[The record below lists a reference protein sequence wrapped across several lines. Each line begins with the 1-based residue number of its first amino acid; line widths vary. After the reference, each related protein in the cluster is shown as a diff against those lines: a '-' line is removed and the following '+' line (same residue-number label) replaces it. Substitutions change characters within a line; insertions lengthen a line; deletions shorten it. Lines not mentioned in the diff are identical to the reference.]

1 MAYLT
6 ESKLRNNV
14 DLPIALP
21 DTTLKQS
28 DYLVVATVKLLSA
41 QRLSLRSL
49 TLQLLESTVATSLV
63 DSTNKIISNLG
74 LAYVV
79 LRKDYVSGTPGTT
92 GALDY
97 IYVDSLTTAT
107 RSIVPVVLTTP
118 GNYSIIVA
126 NNMQASSATT
136 AVIPTSTPIDFKV
149 IVTGNF
155 RLELSIA

>member
-6 ESKLRNNV
+6 ETKLKTTV

-28 DYLVVATVKLLSA
+28 DYLVVATVKVLAA
-41 QRLSLRSL
+41 QRLQLRVL
-49 TLQLLESTVATSLV
+49 AMQMIDSTVDTALV
-63 DSTNKIISNLG
+63 DATNKIIPNLG

-79 LRKDYVSGTPGTT
+79 LRKDYVSGTPGDT

-97 IYVDSLTTAT
+97 IFLDAVGVAS
-107 RSIVPVVLTTP
+107 RSTVPFVISTP

-126 NNMQASSATT
+126 NNMQASASSS
-136 AVIPTSTPIDFKV
+136 IPTSTSIDFKLL
-149 IVTGNF
+149 VTGQF
-155 RLELSIA
+155 RLELTTA

>member
-6 ESKLRNNV
+6 ETRLRNSV

-28 DYLVVATVKLLSA
+28 DYLVVATVKLLTA
-41 QRLSLRSL
+41 QRLALRSL
-49 TLQLLESTVATSLV
+49 TLQLLYSTVSPPLV
-63 DSTNKIISNLG
+63 TAPNKIIPNLG

-79 LRKDYVSGTPGTT
+79 LRKDYTSGTPGDT

-97 IYVDSLTTAT
+97 VYADDLGTFSRSVIPVTVTA
-107 RSIVPVVLTTP
+107 P

-126 NNMQASSATT
+126 NNVQASSSGSIPASTT
-136 AVIPTSTPIDFKV
+136 VDFKLV
-149 IVTGNF
+149 VTGNF
-155 RLELSIA
+155 RLELSVA